1 MTFCKKKFILR
12 LLLKEMDTMPVLT
25 VHYCLLIVVVTP
37 VSCFICQQC
46 VQRLVYFCFW
56 VCSWWRA
63 VLQTSKRLEEIC
75 VRWERVA
82 CWTWR
87 PLPVVHRLSLP
98 WPQAPPETTRT
109 PRQGASLITSE
120 SLPVSLD
127 DLCPGLTPLIC
138 HFIPSAL
145 ASLLAN
151 MSPGVLK
158 PLHCLYA

>member
-1 MTFCKKKFILR
+1 
-12 LLLKEMDTMPVLT
+12 MDTIDCIYCTQCTLLPFNCYSNTCLMFHLST
-25 VHYCLLIVVVTP
+25 VRTATRSFLFLSFFLMTRRTLN
-37 VSCFICQQC
+37 FE
-46 VQRLVYFCFW
+46 
-56 VCSWWRA
+56 
-63 VLQTSKRLEEIC
+63 TSIEEIC

-82 CWTWR
+82 CCTWR
-87 PLPVVHRLSLP
+87 PLPVVHSLSLP

>member
-1 MTFCKKKFILR
+1 
-12 LLLKEMDTMPVLT
+12 MPVFT
-25 VHYCLLIVVVTP
+25 VHCCFLIVIGLATP
-37 VSCFICQQC
+37 VWCFICQQC
-46 VQRLVYFCFW
+46 VQRLVYLCFW
-56 VCSWWRA
+56 VFSWWRA

-75 VRWERVA
+75 VRWERSRRRVA
-82 CWTWR
+82 CCTWR
-87 PLPVVHRLSLP
+87 PLLVVHSLSLP